1 MLYKTRGIVLHHSPY
16 NDTHNITLIYTE
28 GFGRVSYLTTK
39 SGSRKTKVPHSLF
52 HPLAVLDLEVEHK
65 DLREIQ
71 RIKEAKLFVPLFS
84 VLCSPVK
91 SAICI
96 FLAELIYK
104 VVREVHADK
113 ALFGFFLQS
122 VQILDLT
129 EKNCANFH
137 LAFLV
142 GFSRFLGL
150 YPDASGYRKG
160 LFFDLRNAAFVS
172 NKPSHINFLNPDES
186 LALSRILRL
195 KYGNMHVF
203 RFSGNERKAI
213 INHILEYYRLHLA
226 NFSEIKSIQVL
237 HEVFE

>member
-28 GFGRVSYLTTK
+28 EFGRVSYLTSK
-39 SGSRKTKVPHSLF
+39 SGNRKTMVPHSLF
-52 HPLAVLDLEVEHK
+52 HPLAILSLEVEHK
-65 DLREIQ
+65 GLREIQ
-71 RIKEAKLFVPLFS
+71 RIKEAKALIPLFS
-84 VLCSPVK
+84 VLCNPVK
-91 SAICI
+91 NAIGI

-104 VVREVHADK
+104 VVREIHPDK

-129 EKNCANFH
+129 EKTCANFH
-137 LAFLV
+137 LSFLV

-150 YPDASGYRKG
+150 YPDVSAYRKG
-160 LFFDLRNAAFVS
+160 LFFDLRDGVFVPY
-172 NKPSHINFLNPDES
+172 KPAHVYFLNPDES
-186 LALSRILRL
+186 LAFSRILRM
-195 KYGNMHVF
+195 KYENMHAF
-203 RFSGNERKAI
+203 RFSGNERKTI
-213 INHILEYYRLHLA
+213 ITRMLEYYRLHLA